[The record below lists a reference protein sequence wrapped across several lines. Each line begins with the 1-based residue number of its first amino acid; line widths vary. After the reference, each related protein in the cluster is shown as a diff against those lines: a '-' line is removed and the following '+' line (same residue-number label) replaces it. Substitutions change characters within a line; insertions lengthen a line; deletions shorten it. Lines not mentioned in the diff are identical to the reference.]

1 MSEKPEIPETQPENV
16 LNDISEETETQPE
29 MIIRDDESLSEEQ
42 ILQPEPIAD
51 SSTDKISQTPAV
63 DNDVMVIPRTT
74 INYVVVAVIFF
85 AVGMLIGTMSFGS
98 SVDSDTIEVA
108 VQNVLIDAGI
118 VQPPADMD
126 ILIDDDP
133 FLGPEDAPI
142 VIVEF
147 SAYACPYCGRHF
159 TETLEPLLENY
170 GEYIRYVF
178 RDFPSINPTVSFPAS
193 LAANCA
199 NEQGFFWEFHELLF
213 NNQETLV
220 QSGQAYLNQVASDL
234 GMDTSQFSECLVQQN
249 YLNEVNDDFDAGVAF
264 GVTGTPSFYING
276 QAHSGAR
283 PYQYFE
289 SIILREL
296 EAAGIDLDL

>member
-1 MSEKPEIPETQPENV
+1 MSEKPEMPETEP
-16 LNDISEETETQPE
+16 DKTETRPE
-29 MIIRDDESLSEEQ
+29 ITNQLETTLTEEPT
-42 ILQPEPIAD
+42 LQPEPLLASSGEKDKIEQVPAD
-51 SSTDKISQTPAV
+51 SE
-63 DNDVMVIPRTT
+63 DVIVIPRTT
-74 INYVVVAVIFF
+74 INYLVIAVVFF

-98 SVDSDTIEVA
+98 SVDSDTIESA

-118 VQPPADMD
+118 IQPPADMD
-126 ILIDDDP
+126 ILVDDDP

-159 TETLEPLLENY
+159 NETLEPLLETY

-199 NEQGFFWEFHELLF
+199 NEQGFFWEFHEELF
-213 NNQETLV
+213 ANQETMV

-234 GMDTSQFSECLVQQN
+234 GLDTAQFSECLTQQN
-249 YLNEVNDDFDAGVAF
+249 YLTEVNDDFDTGVAF

-289 SIILREL
+289 NIILREL